1 MQLTF
6 PLRKYF
12 EAQGRLSGG
21 DSGVPVE
28 CYTDINTEYNLLHR
42 GVGIRDCSHY
52 ALLDARG
59 ADVLD
64 FLHRISTNQLKDMK
78 QRETRYTVF
87 TNDKGR
93 ILDRVQIVHNGENK
107 ILIGHPGK
115 SEMLSHWI
123 RRYVIMDDVQTVSLN
138 NEYALLEFHG
148 PQAAA
153 YMILLFDR
161 AAEELVHGVSS
172 ELRSDGFSYL
182 VFLRE
187 SGISRGAYRIL
198 CTVPAAEHLL
208 SLSLEDTNSFSVGMV
223 GETAYRAYRIEQGV
237 HDTPELN
244 DRYNPLEAVL
254 GSDISFSKG
263 CYIGQEVIARLDT
276 YAKVQ
281 RKLVGFTL
289 EHQSNHSVP
298 MQLVDHE
305 GNEAG
310 EVTDTVFSP
319 RLGKDI
325 GIGYVRNAF
334 VPGTETDHPQL
345 YVKGNGKSA
354 VTVTLL
360 PMK

>member
-21 DSGVPVE
+21 DPGVPVE
-28 CYTDINTEYNLLHR
+28 WYTDSEQEYHLLHR

-59 ADVLD
+59 TDVLD
-64 FLHRISTNQLKDMK
+64 FLHRISTNQLRDMK

-93 ILDRVQIVHNGENK
+93 ILDRVQVINNGDNK

-115 SEMLSHWI
+115 SEMLAHWI
-123 RRYVIMDDVQTVSLN
+123 RRYVIMDDVQVQSLN
-138 NEYALLEFHG
+138 GEYALLELHG
-148 PQAAA
+148 AQAAA

-161 AAEELVHGVSS
+161 AAEELVQGVSS
-172 ELRSDGFSYL
+172 ELRLDGFSYL

-187 SGISRGAYRIL
+187 SGASRNAYRIL

-208 SLSLEDTNSFSVGMV
+208 SLALDDKNSFTVGMV

-244 DRYNPLEAVL
+244 DRFNPLEAIL
-254 GSDISFSKG
+254 GDDISFTKG

-281 RKLVGFTL
+281 RKLVGFML
-289 EHQSNHSVP
+289 GENHHTAPV
-298 MQLVDHE
+298 QLVDSE
-305 GNEAG
+305 GNDAG

-319 RLGKDI
+319 KFGKGI

-334 VPGTETDHPQL
+334 VPETETDRPEL